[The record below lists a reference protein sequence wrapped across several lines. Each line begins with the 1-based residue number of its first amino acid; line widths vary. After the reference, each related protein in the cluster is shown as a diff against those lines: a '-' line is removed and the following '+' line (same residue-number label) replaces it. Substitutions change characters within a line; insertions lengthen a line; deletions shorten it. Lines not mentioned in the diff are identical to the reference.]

1 MEMLTIAIAKGR
13 IEKDLLCI
21 LKEIGLGSC
30 IDPKSRKLVFIDS
43 DVQIKY
49 IFVKPVDVVTYVE
62 KGVADIGFVGKDVIV
77 EQEGNI
83 YELLDLNIAK
93 CHFAVAGPPLTQ
105 IYNPNK
111 RLRVATKYVNIAN
124 KFFEDRQQ
132 IETIFLNGSVEL
144 APLIGLSDVIVDLVE
159 TGNTLRANGLE
170 ELEFILES
178 SARVVSNRVSYQFK
192 FEEINKFVEALR
204 EWRNNND
211 QNPTA
216 K

>member
-13 IEKDLLCI
+13 IEKDLLSI
-21 LKEIGLGSC
+21 LKEIGLGTS

-62 KGVADIGFVGKDVIV
+62 KGVADIGVVGKDVIV

-105 IYNPNK
+105 FYNPNK

-192 FEEINKFVEALR
+192 FDEINKFVEALR

-211 QNPTA
+211 QNLTA